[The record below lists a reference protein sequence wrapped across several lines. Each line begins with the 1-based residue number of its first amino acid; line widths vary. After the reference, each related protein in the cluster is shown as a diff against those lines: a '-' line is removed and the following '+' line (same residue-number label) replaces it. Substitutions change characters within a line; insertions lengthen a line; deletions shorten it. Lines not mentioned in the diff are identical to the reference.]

1 MSKDIPLLVS
11 TCEACNKNKK
21 PVRHPRTPMT
31 SYQAGA
37 PMERVHLDFLGPLP
51 KTPAGNEHVLVMVD
65 QFTKWVECIPLP
77 SQTAEVTAQAAITE
91 FFSRFGYPFELH
103 TDQGRNFRSQLFS
116 SVCELLQIH
125 KTRTTA
131 YRPSANGQVERFNR
145 TLMNAVRCYV
155 GKNAA
160 WDKHLGQISG
170 AIRASVNRHTGF
182 TPNRM
187 MLGREL
193 NLPSSLMFE
202 GPGQGYQGP
211 NEYVQELEGAISSAH
226 QKAREQLKV
235 SQKKM
240 KKDYD
245 LRVLEKTYEVGDP
258 VYILEKATPKGK
270 SRKLCPPWR
279 GPGIV
284 VKKLSPSLFKVKI
297 SNQLFTINHDRLK
310 KCKDQSL
317 PAWIQRLRKNPE
329 ALAREGLIASGT
341 EVNYCICKGKDDG
354 RAMIQCDQCM
364 EWFHCDC
371 VGMSANRAKR
381 LDRYEC
387 PNCTVGSDQ

>member
-1 MSKDIPLLVS
+1 
-11 TCEACNKNKK
+11 
-21 PVRHPRTPMT
+21 
-31 SYQAGA
+31 
-37 PMERVHLDFLGPLP
+37 MERVHLDFLGPLP
-51 KTPAGNEHVLVMVD
+51 KTPSGNEHVLVMVD

-77 SQTAEVTAQAAITE
+77 SQTAEVTAQAAISE
-91 FFSRFGYPFELH
+91 FFSRFGYPFQLH
-103 TDQGRNFRSQLFS
+103 TDQGRNFESQLFA

-160 WDKHLGQISG
+160 WDKHLAQISG
-170 AIRASVNRHTGF
+170 AIRASVNRNTGF

-202 GPGQGYQGP
+202 GPRKDPQ
-211 NEYVQELEGAISSAH
+211 NTDEYVLELEGAISSAH

-235 SQKKM
+235 SQNKM

-245 LRVLEKTYEVGDP
+245 LRSLVKSYEVGDP
-258 VYILEKATPKGK
+258 VYILEKAVAKGK
-270 SRKLCPPWR
+270 SKKLCPPWR
-279 GPGIV
+279 GPGII

-297 SNQLFTINHDRLK
+297 KNQLFTTNHDRLK
-310 KCKDQSL
+310 KCKDSTL
-317 PAWIQRLRKNPE
+317 PTWVQRLIDDPE
-329 ALAREGLIASGT
+329 ALRREGEIAAGT
-341 EVNYCICKGKDDG
+341 EVTYCICKGADDG
-354 RAMIQCDQCM
+354 RPMIQCDTCLD
-364 EWFHCDC
+364 WFHCVC
-371 VGMSANRAKR
+371 VGVSVRSAKGLRT
-381 LDRYEC
+381 YEC
-387 PNCTVGSDQ
+387 PNCDVGPEDQQSRST